1 MNKWENLHQQTQR
14 YQKQYPPGTRIM
26 LLNMGDDPHPME
38 PHTRG
43 TVQVVDDMGTIH
55 CSFDNGRTL
64 GILPEKDGFRKLTEE
79 ELKEELA
86 ESKMEDMSLFITV

>member
-1 MNKWENLHQQTQR
+1 
-14 YQKQYPPGTRIM
+14 M
-26 LLNMGDDPHPME
+26 LLNMGDDLHPIK

-64 GILPEKDGFRKLTEE
+64 GILPEKDGFRKLTEKELTE
-79 ELKEELA
+79 ELDEA
-86 ESKMEDMSLFITV
+86 KMEDRSPSMEM